1 MTEEK
6 YISELLEKYWEGETS
21 LSEERELLA
30 YFSAGKIY
38 PSHREYE
45 PYFTAVRKERQ
56 VTAPV
61 RFHVSRSA
69 RYWLSAASVAL
80 LMIAGWLLQSPAP
93 AETTAGKSL
102 INTTE
107 NTALA
112 ITSDE
117 PVLASTLTPKPA
129 PVKTRK
135 TRRIKTVAATAD
147 PETQEAL
154 LQVKAALALV
164 SSSIKKTRREVSK
177 GTGHL
182 EAMDFFHKRKGG

>member
-21 LSEERELLA
+21 LSEERELQT

-56 VTAPV
+56 VSAPV

-69 RYWLSAASVAL
+69 RYWLAAASVAL
-80 LMIAGWLLQSPAP
+80 LIIAGWLLQSPAP
-93 AETTAGKSL
+93 DETTAGKSL

-107 NTALA
+107 STELA
-112 ITSDE
+112 MSSDE
-117 PVLASTLTPKPA
+117 PVLESTLTKKPA
-129 PVKTRK
+129 PVKARK

-182 EAMDFFHKRKGG
+182 EAMDLFHKRKGG